1 MIRVQPC
8 VPDPVSRLPPESGPR
23 CLFTGRTRYIP
34 TEPLPSPTWLRFGER
49 TVRLSPVTVCSGSP
63 RCLFTGVSLPV
74 LIERSCF
81 SQPHTLPAATRL
93 SSSIG
98 VRRHTH
104 DRRLRNPSRQCA
116 TCPAKPAQGTG
127 SDHSQPTPQAAVEF
141 DASTLCTRRHC
152 CCASKAITRW
162 RLCSSHP
169 ALKRLCA
176 Q

>member
-1 MIRVQPC
+1 MLVTCCEVCPCDPCNRVSLCPG
-8 VPDPVSRLPPESGPR
+8 SHR

-49 TVRLSPVTVCSGSP
+49 TARLSPVT
-63 RCLFTGVSLPV
+63 GVFLPV

-81 SQPHTLPAATRL
+81 SHPHTLPAATRL
-93 SSSIG
+93 SLSIG
-98 VRRHTH
+98 VQRHTH